1 MLAQIDEWFTEGF
14 DTANIEEAR
23 VMLDELNA

>member
-1 MLAQIDEWFTEGF
+1 MLAQTDEWFTEGF
-14 DTANIEEAR
+14 ETADIEEAR